1 MVYCKPKA
9 NINKEIDTSASN
21 MPTKTAPQ
29 LLTPTTTTTSAFKA
43 STMTAMHFNSA
54 SSSSKPTVA
63 YALKIYSVEIFQ
75 LFFQSYLNKEMLAYF
90 SENVFEKKRIEK
102 WLKALFEL
110 SGVVFPSCEQN

>member
-1 MVYCKPKA
+1 
-9 NINKEIDTSASN
+9 

-102 WLKALFEL
+102 WLHFYTFQLKRGL
-110 SGVVFPSCEQN
+110 SDVA